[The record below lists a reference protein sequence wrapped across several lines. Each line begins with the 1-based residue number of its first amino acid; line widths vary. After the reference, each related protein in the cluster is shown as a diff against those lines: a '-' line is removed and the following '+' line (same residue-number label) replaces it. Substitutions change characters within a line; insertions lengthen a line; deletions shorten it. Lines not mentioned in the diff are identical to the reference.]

1 MGWFERTVTPGR
13 EYHKPLAD
21 IEDDVFL
28 DIGATRGKT
37 TKFWMQPGA
46 GEHHRR
52 RRGDRRRHTGSDR
65 GDDRIAPLG
74 TPIYG
79 LALAAVVGDRRA
91 LRSSLRL
98 LVSGIAVN
106 ILIGVIIGLITVNRM
121 PIDVNPQ
128 IVGRTAPAV
137 LDLTVAI
144 AVGIAGSFALARRD
158 VADILAGVA
167 IAISLVPV
175 LAVVGITL
183 GSGHFSLAAGAF
195 VLFLTNAAAILI
207 AGAVVFKAAGYAREA
222 ENRDERAG
230 RRARIAII
238 VLVVLLLIPLGVF
251 LGVDP
256 AVRALEGR
264 RPGRHREVAGGEHV
278 GVRHGRA
285 VQQRAGAHG
294 ERARL
299 AAAGRR
305 SQGGDPRACP
315 GLGPGDPGRGHR
327 SGAGAVAGVC
337 SQS

>member
-1 MGWFERTVTPGR
+1 MGWFERTITPGR

-37 TKFWMQPGA
+37 TKFWMQLVLASIIAAGGVIGDATPAVIGA
-46 GEHHRR
+46 MI
-52 RRGDRRRHTGSDR
+52 
-65 GDDRIAPLG
+65 IAPLG

-79 LALAAVVGDRRA
+79 LALAAVTGDRRA
-91 LRSSLRL
+91 LRSSLKL
-98 LVSGIAVN
+98 LVGGIAVN

-183 GSGHFSLAAGAF
+183 GSGHYGLAFGAF

-207 AGAVVFKAAGYAREA
+207 AGAIVFRAAGYAREA

-230 RRARIAII
+230 RRARLAII
-238 VLVVLLLIPLGVF
+238 ILVILLLIPLGASSASI
-251 LGVDP
+251 LQYELWKED
-256 AVRALEGR
+256 AEAATESWLEGSTWVFDAAEQSGNELVLTVR
-264 RPGRHREVAGGEHV
+264 GPDSPPPVDDLKAAIREEIPDWVPVTLIEDTGQE
-278 GVRHGRA
+278 
-285 VQQRAGAHG
+285 Q
-294 ERARL
+294 EL
-299 AAAGRR
+299 
-305 SQGGDPRACP
+305 
-315 GLGPGDPGRGHR
+315 
-327 SGAGAVAGVC
+327 
-337 SQS
+337 

>member
-1 MGWFERTVTPGR
+1 VGWFERVVTPGR

-37 TKFWMQPGA
+37 TKFWMQLVLASVIAAGGVIGDATPAVIGA
-46 GEHHRR
+46 MI
-52 RRGDRRRHTGSDR
+52 
-65 GDDRIAPLG
+65 IAPLG

-79 LALAAVVGDRRA
+79 LALAAVIGDRRA
-91 LRSSLRL
+91 LRSSLKL
-98 LVSGIAVN
+98 LVGGIAVN

-207 AGAVVFKAAGYAREA
+207 AGAIVFKAAGYAREA

-230 RRARIAII
+230 RRARLAII
-238 VLVVLLLIPLGVF
+238 VLVVLLLVPLGASSASI
-251 LGVDP
+251 LQYELWKEDAQ
-256 AVRALEGR
+256 AVTEKWLEGSTWVFDSAEQSGNELMLTVR
-264 RPGRHREVAGGEHV
+264 GPDSPPPVGDLKAAIREQIPDWVPVTLIEDTGQE
-278 GVRHGRA
+278 
-285 VQQRAGAHG
+285 Q
-294 ERARL
+294 EL
-299 AAAGRR
+299 
-305 SQGGDPRACP
+305 
-315 GLGPGDPGRGHR
+315 
-327 SGAGAVAGVC
+327 
-337 SQS
+337 